1 MITEIINQLNFNR
14 KYLEQLIA
22 DVPEEQMHMKPHRGL
37 ENHPAFTLG
46 HLITAY
52 ANLYN
57 NLTGEY
63 ILAPGFKEVFL
74 RQGPGDPTLPS
85 EDKSAYPTKAAMLA
99 ELDVQHN
106 RLVKYLQNISQEK
119 LNEKFEWRLG
129 AYFPTYGNRVMFL
142 CVNHYA
148 MHNGQLAA
156 WRRAMGYD
164 SALAKM

>member
-1 MITEIINQLNFNR
+1 MIPEIVNQLNFNR
-14 KYLEQLIA
+14 KYLQTLIA
-22 DVPEEQMHMKPHRGL
+22 DVPEEQMHIKPSQGL

-57 NLTGEY
+57 NLTGEF

-74 RQGPGDPTLPS
+74 RQGPGDPTLPT
-85 EDKSAYPTKAAMLA
+85 EDKSAYPSKVAMLA

-106 RLVKYLQNISQEK
+106 RLVNYLQNISAEK
-119 LNEKFEWRLG
+119 LSEKFEWRLG
-129 AYFPTYGNRVMFL
+129 AYFPTYGNRIMFL

-156 WRRAMGYD
+156 WRRAMGMD